1 MPARA
6 SLTELQ
12 QRLAQTPP
20 WVIDAV
26 LGTLIL
32 VAGLLTTGGGESA
45 SGVVYRERDGV
56 ALLLILAATL
66 PYYVRRRAPLAVYIV
81 TMTAVVVLM
90 LRGYGEGAL
99 ALMLLLG
106 AYTVGAWCPPRQ
118 VVAAGA
124 VTAVLLIIL
133 LVGDAPDFGPGE
145 LVASSAAFGF
155 ALLIGWTM
163 QTRRQRIDAF
173 DRDQQE
179 VARRV
184 AADERL
190 RIAQELHDIVAH
202 SLGLIAV
209 QAGVGMKVVDS
220 DRAEAQRAFEN
231 ISSTSRSSLAE
242 IRRLL
247 GVLRS
252 TDGMP
257 AYEPAPGLADLPR
270 LAQDVTGA
278 GLPVDLDVDGDIA
291 AVPPGVGL
299 AAYRIVQEALTNSL
313 RHAEAHRATVRLDS
327 SSGALLIEVTDD
339 GRGPNGR
346 GSGGHG
352 LIGMR
357 ERVAVYGGSLD
368 VGPGPSGGFRVAA
381 NLRYETDPAA

>member
-1 MPARA
+1 
-6 SLTELQ
+6 
-12 QRLAQTPP
+12 
-20 WVIDAV
+20 
-26 LGTLIL
+26 
-32 VAGLLTTGGGESA
+32 
-45 SGVVYRERDGV
+45 VYRERDGV

-118 VVAAGA
+118 VVAAAA
-124 VTAVLLIIL
+124 VTAVLLVIL
-133 LVGDAPDFGPGE
+133 LIGDAPDFGPGE
-145 LVASSAAFGF
+145 LVASSAAFGL

-327 SSGALLIEVTDD
+327 SSGALLIEVADD